1 MYKELEQRCG
11 KCRQRMLEVLGY
23 TEQIEGEHPQA
34 YRKGWF
40 CPWCKNWEAAILREK
55 YVEEER

>member
-1 MYKELEQRCG
+1 MYKKLEQRCS

-23 TEQIEGEHPQA
+23 TERIEGEHPQV

-40 CPWCKNWEAAILREK
+40 CPWCKNWEEAILREK

>member
-1 MYKELEQRCG
+1 MYKELEQRCS
-11 KCRQRMLEVLGY
+11 KCKQRMLEVLGY

-40 CPWCKNWEAAILREK
+40 CPWCKHWIDAVLREK
-55 YVEEER
+55 IVEEK

>member
-1 MYKELEQRCG
+1 
-11 KCRQRMLEVLGY
+11 MLEVLGY
-23 TEQIEGEHPQA
+23 TERIEGEHPQV

-40 CPWCKNWEAAILREK
+40 CPWCKNWEEAILREK